1 MKKIK
6 ISIIGLGFVGLTLA
20 AVNANLGYKT
30 TGIEIDKEKL
40 DKIKNGKPDF
50 YEPDVEKLL
59 KNSLKKKTISFTNK
73 FESILDTDITFVTV
87 GTPSDKNGK
96 IDLKKLK
103 KAIFQLS
110 NILKKKKSQHVVV
123 IKSTVIP
130 TTTSKIILPIFK
142 KNSNVIINV
151 NPEFLREGRAIHDLK
166 YPHLIVIGSKQKN
179 EHKILKEYYKQFYQ
193 KLPEIIET
201 DCTTAEMIK
210 YSNNIFLATKISFI
224 NSIANIC
231 QKLPSVDINQ
241 IAHAIG
247 KDPRIGEQFLQA
259 GPGFGGSCLPKDL
272 SAMINFSK
280 KIGNPNQL
288 LEAVEKINKSQPE
301 QILQILKDLKIK
313 NKKIIISILGL
324 SFKKDTDDIRE
335 SVSITLVNNLL
346 KKNFKINVH
355 DPMAIENFEK
365 IYKNKINY
373 YEKISECIKDS
384 DCCIILTDWKEYTEL
399 KPRIF
404 SKNMRTKN
412 IIDARRVL
420 DPRKFNELNYRAIG
434 LG

>member
-6 ISIIGLGFVGLTLA
+6 ISIIGLGFVGLSLA
-20 AVNANLGYKT
+20 VVNANLGNKT

-40 DKIKNGKPDF
+40 DGIANGKPDF

-59 KNSLKKKTISFTNK
+59 RNSLKKKTISFTNK

-96 IDLKKLK
+96 IDLKNFK

-110 NILKKKKSQHVVV
+110 EILKKKKSQHVVV

-130 TTTSKIILPIFK
+130 TTTFEIVLPIFK
-142 KNSNVIINV
+142 KNSNVIVNV
-151 NPEFLREGRAIHDLK
+151 NPEFLREGRAVNDLK

-201 DCTTAEMIK
+201 DFTTAEMIK

-231 QKLPSVDINQ
+231 QKLPSVDVNQ

-247 KDPRIGEQFLQA
+247 RDPRIGAQFLQA

-280 KIGNPNQL
+280 KFGSPNQL
-288 LEAVEKINKSQPE
+288 LEAVEKINKSQPK
-301 QILQILKDLKIK
+301 QILQILEDLKLK

-335 SVSITLVNNLL
+335 SVSIKLVNKLL

-373 YEKISECIKDS
+373 FEEISDCIKNT
-384 DCCIILTDWKEYTEL
+384 DCCIILTDWKEYT
-399 KPRIF
+399 KMKAKIF